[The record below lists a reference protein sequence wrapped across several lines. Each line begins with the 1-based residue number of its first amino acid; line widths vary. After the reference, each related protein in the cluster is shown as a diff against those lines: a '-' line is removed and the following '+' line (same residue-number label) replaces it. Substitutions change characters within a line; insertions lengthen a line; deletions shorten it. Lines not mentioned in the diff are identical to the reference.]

1 MKKSALLLILFVTFV
16 EGFSQ
21 SNPFRFAFISDTHI
35 NESNAIPSADLR
47 RTVLDINGMDD
58 IAFVVLTGDIT
69 ELGTDREL
77 KLARQ
82 ILDSLDIPY
91 HIIPG
96 NHDTGWSESG
106 GLGFTTIF
114 GSDKFV
120 FDHNP
125 VHGLCLRPICTH
137 E

>member
-1 MKKSALLLILFVTFV
+1 MKKLTLLLLLFVTF
-16 EGFSQ
+16 EGFPQIKS
-21 SNPFRFAFISDTHI
+21 FRFAFISDTHI
-35 NESNAIPSADLR
+35 NESNATPSIDLR
-47 RTVLDINGMDD
+47 RTVRDVNSMND

-91 HIIPG
+91 HIVPG
-96 NHDTGWSESG
+96 NHDTGCSESG
-106 GLGFTTIF
+106 GLGFTTFF

-120 FDHNP
+120 FDHNGIRFMGCDSGP
-125 VHGLCLRPICTH
+125 FV
-137 E
+137 